1 MNTDITGMLVI
12 PANVETIGRSA
23 FYQTKLAG
31 LDLSQAASLVSIGA
45 WGFSGTD
52 ITGTIQTPFTVP
64 TYAANSFPA
73 GVSIVKV
80 LIPGLKKCA
89 VAPSGTEPCWELT
102 DPTMTDIPANFLRAN
117 TELTGTLKL
126 GAAVKTIGS
135 WAFDQTKLAGLDLSD
150 ATSLVTIGE
159 GAFFDT
165 DITGTLV
172 IPAKVETIG
181 EFAFYS
187 TKLTGLDLSQAA
199 SLVVIGAKAFLSTDI
214 TAGTIETPFTVPK
227 YQDNSFPAGVS
238 IVEVLIP
245 GFAFTTTAALKTAVQ
260 AYNVDP
266 TAAIETYGP
275 LATWDV
281 SAVADMSYLFYALQN
296 FNADVSN
303 WDTSSVTDMRYMF
316 QSASAFNQPLSFDTS
331 SVTTMYHMFFRAS
344 AFNQPL
350 SFDTTSVTSMDYM
363 FIYASAFNQ
372 PLTFDTS
379 SVTTMYHMFF
389 RASAF
394 NQPLSFDTTSV
405 TRMDYMFIH
414 ASAFNQPLTFD
425 TSSVTNMG
433 HMFIHASAFNQP
445 LSFDTTSVTIMD
457 RMFLHAS
464 AFNQPLTFDTSRVTN
479 MDHMF
484 TSATSL
490 SNDNKLR
497 IRCAWADTPALASA
511 GYGSS
516 WGPGTC

>member
-1 MNTDITGMLVI
+1 MSASSCARIAAGTF
-12 PANVETIGRSA
+12 RSCLTYGLDCELTCNLCSCA
-23 FYQTKLAG
+23 AG
-31 LDLSQAASLVSIGA
+31 LCE
-45 WGFSGTD
+45 
-52 ITGTIQTPFTVP
+52 
-64 TYAANSFPA
+64 
-73 GVSIVKV
+73 V
-80 LIPGLKKCA
+80 LIGEQHECGACPPGPSTPPPSTPPPSPPPPPSPSPPPPSPSPPPPLSPSPPPPSPSPPLVTIRGLKECA

-102 DPTMTDIPANFLRAN
+102 DPTMTDIPADFLRAN

-238 IVEVLIP
+238 IVSVPSIP

-266 TAAIETYGP
+266 TAAIAKYGP

-281 SAVADMSYLFYALQN
+281 SVVADMSYLFYNLQN

-331 SVTTMYHMFFRAS
+331 SVTTMYPPPSSFRSPRAR
-344 AFNQPL
+344 AFVAIARRQLTSIPL
-350 SFDTTSVTSMDYM
+350 
-363 FIYASAFNQ
+363 
-372 PLTFDTS
+372 PL
-379 SVTTMYHMFF
+379 
-389 RASAF
+389 
-394 NQPLSFDTTSV
+394 L
-405 TRMDYMFIH
+405 
-414 ASAFNQPLTFD
+414 
-425 TSSVTNMG
+425 
-433 HMFIHASAFNQP
+433 
-445 LSFDTTSVTIMD
+445 
-457 RMFLHAS
+457 
-464 AFNQPLTFDTSRVTN
+464 
-479 MDHMF
+479 
-484 TSATSL
+484 
-490 SNDNKLR
+490 
-497 IRCAWADTPALASA
+497 TPAPEISPAGLTAWVASLTNPA
-511 GYGSS
+511 LPSYPCSRWLPRCGSYRRVFVPAVAIDS
-516 WGPGTC
+516 GCMP